1 MEVAEK
7 EASLWR
13 QGQSAVL
20 DPGPRLQ
27 FLALKMLAGAVSQRL
42 LAASESWTRQ
52 EEAIVL

>member
-7 EASLWR
+7 EASPWR